1 MRLLNLDQEEVKAA
15 AEAAA
20 EEEAEEAEEAED
32 NLVSQECSSGN
43 AIQGLISPYT
53 CPSPTLPT
61 TPPPPHT
68 HPRSSSTYPVEL
80 RVDGGDALFLEL
92 PSLVLP

>member
-15 AEAAA
+15 AEAA
-20 EEEAEEAEEAED
+20 EAAEEAED

-61 TPPPPHT
+61 TPPPPIHT
-68 HPRSSSTYPVEL
+68 LAPPRLTLWSCE
-80 RVDGGDALFLEL
+80 
-92 PSLVLP
+92 

>member
-15 AEAAA
+15 AEAA
-20 EEEAEEAEEAED
+20 EAAEEAED

-61 TPPPPHT
+61 TPPPHT
-68 HPRSSSTYPVEL
+68 HPRFSSTYPVEL